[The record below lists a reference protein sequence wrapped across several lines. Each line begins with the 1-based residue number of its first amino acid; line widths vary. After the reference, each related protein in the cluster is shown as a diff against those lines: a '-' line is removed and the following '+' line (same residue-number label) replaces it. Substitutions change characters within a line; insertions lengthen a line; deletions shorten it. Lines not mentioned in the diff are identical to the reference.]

1 MYNVFGAKNV
11 LDISVSIFSGACAYK
26 NISGYIMGANKTKK
40 NLNIVRSLPKL
51 KKVTNKNKKYHYKL
65 DSPAKMREKAIDE
78 GIMYEYKNMGKTK
91 KQAATAKKGRF
102 NILRIYR
109 RNKKLDEC
117 RKITRDMRYID
128 KKYKL
133 GKTTDIC
140 GKKGTPKM
148 KGGQPSDEDI
158 PTAEMVTS
166 GNDVI
171 NVQGKRYDNTV
182 IERFGD
188 MPYREWRRVVD
199 QPSLLIEPTCSIG
212 TMFVEKD
219 ATTYLDNCHLCGK
232 SLKEPY
238 PLRYLKDNLNN
249 NPFSRNIPD
258 TEMDENGWQHWR
270 ASAVIKLGCR
280 HFFHY
285 GCLDN
290 YFKRNRYTPGNT
302 PIRSVTILDNNISV
316 PRTLFSHELDLINC
330 PKCIDDG
337 QDNRCVTTRD
347 EQSVDAFI
355 GNESPL
361 SLLGVRDSL
370 GNDVNAS
377 EMYQH
382 QRYLGRNIVLD
393 NNNNND
399 NGCMPGRECV
409 ISGGKKKRTRG
420 IKKKGYNK
428 RKTMKRKK
436 SRKH

>member
-1 MYNVFGAKNV
+1 
-11 LDISVSIFSGACAYK
+11 
-26 NISGYIMGANKTKK
+26 MGANKTKK

-166 GNDVI
+166 RI
-171 NVQGKRYDNTV
+171 NVEGEPYDNTV
-182 IERFGD
+182 DLSNFGD
-188 MPYREWRRVVD
+188 MPYRQWRRVVD

-219 ATTYLDNCHLCGK
+219 ATTYLDNCYLCGK
-232 SLKEPY
+232 SLEEPY
-238 PLRYLKDNLNN
+238 PLRYLKDNLN

-316 PRTLFSHELDLINC
+316 PRTLFSHESDLINC

-337 QDNRCVTTRD
+337 QDNRCVTTHD
-347 EQSVDAFI
+347 ELIVDTFI
-355 GNESPL
+355 GNETRIS
-361 SLLGVRDSL
+361 SLRVQDSS

-377 EMYQH
+377 ENYQNE
-382 QRYLGRNIVLD
+382 RYLGRNIVLD
-393 NNNNND
+393 NNNNNNNND
-399 NGCMPGRECV
+399 NGCMPGGECV